1 MIPLFEVATG
11 VPFSATIICFMSEPV
26 SFGPLLFVGVGADRY
41 VSVAWATEQPESCS
55 SNFLSQSV
63 RATTACR
70 TATDLVIPYGG

>member
-41 VSVAWATEQPESCS
+41 VSVAWATE
-55 SNFLSQSV
+55 
-63 RATTACR
+63 
-70 TATDLVIPYGG
+70 